1 MKPQY
6 LLIAALIAAAPA
18 VSHADAIPG
27 QLDGV
32 TLPSLAPM
40 LQRATPGVVNIST
53 SGTVQVQRN
62 PMFNDP
68 FFRRFFNM
76 PEQPSER
83 PFESL
88 GSGVVVDAKNGYV
101 LTNNHVVANATE
113 ISITL
118 QDGRELSAEVVGTDA
133 PTDLALLKVEAVNLT
148 ALPLADS
155 DQLQVGDFVVAIG
168 NPFGLGQTVT
178 SGIVSGLGR
187 ALGLRQESYENFI
200 QTDAAIN
207 RGNSGGALVNLR
219 GELVGINTAIL
230 SGSGGNIGIGFAI
243 PTSMVKYVMGQLIE
257 HGKVSRGVLGV
268 TIQNLSQEL
277 ATAMEL
283 DDATQGVVVSSVAS
297 GSAAEKA
304 GIQVGDVIVGLN
316 GRAVSNLNEL
326 RNRLGMMPVG
336 ERVRVELL
344 RDGRRQTVTATISE
358 LAATELTS
366 GTLHSGLDG
375 ASFSDIPETSALSGR
390 VQGAMIVQ
398 VEEGSTAQRNGLL
411 AGDVVTSVNRR
422 PITSVED
429 LRRLA
434 APGQQQLLL
443 NVRRG
448 NGALFIVIR

>member
-6 LLIAALIAAAPA
+6 LLAAALAAATPA
-18 VSHADAIPG
+18 VGQADAIPAP
-27 QLDGV
+27 LDGV
-32 TLPSLAPM
+32 TMPSLAPM

-53 SGTVQVQRN
+53 SGTVQVQQN

-68 FFRRFFNM
+68 FFRHFFKM
-76 PEQPSER
+76 PEQPTER
-83 PFESL
+83 EFQSL
-88 GSGVVVDAKNGYV
+88 GSGVIVDASNGYV

-113 ISITL
+113 ITITL
-118 QDGRELSAEVVGTDA
+118 QDGRELSAEVVGTDE
-133 PTDLALLKVEAVNLT
+133 PTDLALLKVDANNLT

-155 DQLQVGDFVVAIG
+155 EQLQVGDFVVAIG

-268 TIQNLSQEL
+268 TIQNLNQEL
-277 ATAMEL
+277 AAAMGL

-304 GIQVGDVIVGLN
+304 GIQVGDVIVSLN
-316 GRAVSNLNEL
+316 GAAVSNLNEL

-344 RDGRRQTVTATISE
+344 RDGRRRTVTATISE
-358 LAATELTS
+358 LAATEIAS
-366 GTLHSGLDG
+366 GALHRGLEG
-375 ASFSDIPETSALSGR
+375 ASFSNIPETSPLSGR

-398 VEEGSTAQRNGLL
+398 VAEGSAAQRNGLR

-422 PITSVED
+422 PVTSVED
-429 LRRLA
+429 LRQLA
-434 APGQQQLLL
+434 APGPQQLLL
-443 NVRRG
+443 HVRRG
-448 NGALFIVIR
+448 NGALFLPIR

>member
-1 MKPQY
+1 MKAQY
-6 LLIAALIAAAPA
+6 LLAAALVAATPA
-18 VSHADAIPG
+18 IGHADAIPAP
-27 QLDGV
+27 LDGV
-32 TLPSLAPM
+32 SVPSLAPM

-53 SGTVQVQRN
+53 SGTVQVQQN
-62 PMFNDP
+62 PMLNDP

-76 PEQPSER
+76 PEQPTER
-83 PFESL
+83 EFQSL
-88 GSGVVVDAKNGYV
+88 GSGVIVDADNGYV

-118 QDGRELSAEVVGTDA
+118 QDGRELSAEVVGTDE
-133 PTDLALLKVEAVNLT
+133 PTDLALLRVEADNLT

-155 DQLQVGDFVVAIG
+155 EQLQVGDFVVAIG

-243 PTSMVKYVMGQLIE
+243 PTSRVKYVMGQLIE
-257 HGKVSRGVLGV
+257 HGEVSRGVLGV

-283 DDATQGVVVSSVAS
+283 DDETQGVVVSSVAPD
-297 GSAAEKA
+297 SAAEKA

-344 RDGRRQTVTATISE
+344 REGRRQTVTATISK
-358 LAATELTS
+358 LAATEIAS
-366 GTLHSGLDG
+366 GTLHSGLEG
-375 ASFSDIPETSALSGR
+375 ASFSNIPETSPLSGR

-398 VEEGSTAQRNGLL
+398 VEEGSTAMRNGLR

-434 APGQQQLLL
+434 SPGQQQLLL

-448 NGALFIVIR
+448 NGALFLVIR